1 MWKRNK
7 AFILIDNIVLYPNQ
21 ILFINYEKVL
31 KKVRKKK
38 GKLLRIVSSND
49 EQVWTHSLIE
59 NDINFPI
66 AYWYLSSIE

>member
-21 ILFINYEKVL
+21 ILFINYEKFL

-49 EQVWTHSLIE
+49 EQVWAHSLIE
-59 NDINFPI
+59 NGINFPI

>member
-7 AFILIDNIVLYPNQ
+7 AFIFIYNIVLYPNQ
-21 ILFINYEKVL
+21 ILFINSEKFL

-49 EQVWTHSLIE
+49 EQVWAHSLI
-59 NDINFPI
+59 
-66 AYWYLSSIE
+66 